1 MTTPPSKPPVD
12 RRSDPA
18 RRDAFSQRDRSKRPD
33 AVASLPKSLSKLAA
47 LEAPS
52 TRLI

>member
-1 MTTPPSKPPVD
+1 MSTLPTKSPID

-33 AVASLPKSLSKLAA
+33 VIASQPKSVSKLAA
-47 LEAPS
+47 LDTPNS
-52 TRLI
+52 RLI